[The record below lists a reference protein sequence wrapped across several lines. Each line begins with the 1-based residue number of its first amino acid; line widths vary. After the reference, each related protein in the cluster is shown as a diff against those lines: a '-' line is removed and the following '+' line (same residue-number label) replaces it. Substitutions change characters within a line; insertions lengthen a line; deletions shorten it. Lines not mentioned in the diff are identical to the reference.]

1 MMNGRFKKIVN
12 IFLSY
17 IVLLT
22 LAFSIVGFY
31 FSLTY
36 SSSLSMIGCSVLIS
50 ACLYLLN
57 VI

>member
-1 MMNGRFKKIVN
+1 MNGRFKKIVN